1 MTWLLV
7 THIQS
12 IIVLLQ
18 LEIYEVCI
26 FGGVEEDGC
35 CGSVL
40 SRMEREEVGW
50 WECGKGIAGQDN
62 EIVLTLALW

>member
-7 THIQS
+7 THVQS

-26 FGGVEEDGC
+26 FGGVEEDSC
-35 CGSVL
+35 CRSVL
-40 SRMEREEVGW
+40 SHMEREEVGW
-50 WECGKGIAGQDN
+50 WECGK
-62 EIVLTLALW
+62 

>member
-7 THIQS
+7 THVHTIV
-12 IIVLLQ
+12 VLLQ

-35 CGSVL
+35 CGRVL
-40 SRMEREEVGW
+40 SGMEGEEVGW
-50 WECGKGIAGQDN
+50 WECGK
-62 EIVLTLALW
+62 